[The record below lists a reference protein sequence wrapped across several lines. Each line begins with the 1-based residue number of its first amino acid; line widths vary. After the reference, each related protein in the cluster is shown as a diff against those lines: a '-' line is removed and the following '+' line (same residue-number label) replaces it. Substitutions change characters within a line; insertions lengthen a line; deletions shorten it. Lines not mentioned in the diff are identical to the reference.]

1 MNFNRPPRTT
11 LLFGALLCAF
21 VNLTHAAETN
31 APTLM
36 LPAQGA
42 RPAPAVPPGSLKPV
56 KPLAPAAQEE
66 ALPAARLASKST
78 AAPTPAT
85 SAAPAGREPASV
97 PDDAAGSNEALR
109 KLLVERIA
117 GSGEV
122 VLRSSDVEPQK
133 PRRAA
138 SKPKTALTPADL
150 AAVQRLAQAPEG
162 HGHWSHAGPGGPEEW
177 GKLQPGYE
185 LCAKGQRQ
193 SPIDIHSGIQV
204 KLDPIVFDYRSG
216 AFKVLDNGHTIQVT
230 PARGSSIEAMG
241 KRYDLVQFH
250 FHRPSEERMDGRSF
264 DMVLHL
270 VHKDLDGRLAVL
282 AVLLTE
288 GQDHPE
294 VQLVW
299 NNWPLERQQELAASK
314 PLDLSKLLPEDRRY
328 VTYMGSLTTPPCTE
342 GVLWMVLK
350 SPVQISSEQI
360 ATFAHLYPMNAR
372 PIQPSNGRLIKEDR

>member
-21 VNLTHAAETN
+21 ANLIHAAETN
-31 APTLM
+31 APTLT

-56 KPLAPAAQEE
+56 KPPAAAAREE
-66 ALPAARLASKST
+66 ALPAARLAAKST
-78 AAPTPAT
+78 AAPTPA
-85 SAAPAGREPASV
+85 APVVREPAV
-97 PDDAAGSNEALR
+97 APDDAVGSNEALR

-122 VLRSSDVEPQK
+122 VLRSSDVVEPPK

-138 SKPKTALTPADL
+138 AKPKAALTPADL
-150 AAVQRLAQAPEG
+150 EAVQRLAQTPEG
-162 HGHWSHAGPGGPEEW
+162 QGHWSHSGPGGPEEW

-193 SPIDIHSGIQV
+193 SPIDIQSGIQV
-204 KLDPIVFDYRSG
+204 KLDPIGFDYRSG
-216 AFKVLDNGHTIQVT
+216 AFKVLDNGHTIQVS
-230 PARGSSIEAMG
+230 PARGSSIQVMG
-241 KRYDLVQFH
+241 KRYDLVH
-250 FHRPSEERMDGRSF
+250 FSFRRPAEERVGGRSF

-288 GQDHPE
+288 GQAHPE

-299 NNWPLERQQELAASK
+299 NNWPLERQQEVAASA

-328 VTYMGSLTTPPCTE
+328 FTYMGSLTTPPCTE

-350 SPVQISSEQI
+350 SPVQISPEQI

-372 PIQPSNGRLIKEDR
+372 PIQPANGRLIKEDR

>member
-1 MNFNRPPRTT
+1 MTFNRPIRTP
-11 LLFGALLCAF
+11 LLFGALLCALA
-21 VNLTHAAETN
+21 NLTHAAETS
-31 APTLM
+31 APTLT
-36 LPAQGA
+36 LSAPGA
-42 RPAPAVPPGSLKPV
+42 RPPPAVPPGALKPV
-56 KPLAPAAQEE
+56 KPLVAAAGQEE
-66 ALPAARLASKST
+66 VLPKARPVAKNA
-78 AAPTPAT
+78 AAPTPA
-85 SAAPAGREPASV
+85 APAGPDPAAV
-97 PDDAAGSNEALR
+97 ADDAVGSNEALR

-117 GSGEV
+117 GSGEI
-122 VLRSSDVEPQK
+122 VLRSSDVEPAK
-133 PRRAA
+133 PRRAPA
-138 SKPKTALTPADL
+138 KPKTALTPADL
-150 AAVQRLAQAPEG
+150 AAVQRLAHAPEG
-162 HGHWSHAGPGGPEEW
+162 HGHWSHSGPDGPQAW

-204 KLDPIVFDYRSG
+204 KLDPIGFDYRSG

-230 PARGSSIEAMG
+230 PARGSSIEVMG

-299 NNWPLERQQELAASK
+299 NNWPLERQQEVAASAA
-314 PLDLSKLLPEDRRY
+314 LDLNKLLPEDRRY